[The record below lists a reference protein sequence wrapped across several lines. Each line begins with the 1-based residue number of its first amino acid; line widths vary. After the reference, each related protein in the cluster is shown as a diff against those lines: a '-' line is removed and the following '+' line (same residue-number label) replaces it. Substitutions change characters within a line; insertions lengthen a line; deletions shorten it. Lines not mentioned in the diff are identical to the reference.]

1 MAHTFRAEFSKGSVK
16 VKKSSSK
23 DNPGSVEDKDGKSSA
38 DKSKPQARDS
48 KKKPAKGRGGIGIL
62 VATGIVA
69 VAIVYA
75 AVAALII
82 YFRDPGDDVEATT
95 PVPESSGAPEPTDLT
110 AVTAETSGRGTR
122 NTDPA
127 VLKGIDANAP
137 YILDNKNITLDIA
150 KGQKMDDTALD
161 GALSY
166 IDDYDPNPAVTYTGE
181 VNDAASGTYPI
192 KVTITDWAGNSV
204 SCDIKVK
211 VWDST
216 GYTPPTTQST
226 KEPEP
231 KYFKFEDFVA
241 KYGSRGTAVGIDVS
255 KWQGNIDFNKV
266 KAAGCDFVIMRCGVY
281 YEKEFKLDPTFEA
294 NYANAKAA
302 GLKVGIYYA
311 SSDATVDEVRENAN
325 KLIDALN
332 GDKLDFPVVFDWEN
346 FGHIQRYKVS
356 LNDLCNLYDVF
367 EQACNERG
375 YETMLYAS
383 KYYLTEIWKPS
394 DSVTVWLAQYNEKI
408 TYKGSFYMWQVSDC
422 GKIDGIDGPVD
433 MDILMPQG
441 E

>member
-1 MAHTFRAEFSKGSVK
+1 M
-16 VKKSSSK
+16 KKSSASLEK
-23 DNPGSVEDKDGKSSA
+23 NNINTDKPKVRES
-38 DKSKPQARDS
+38 
-48 KKKPAKGRGGIGIL
+48 KGRGTTGLL
-62 VATGIVA
+62 VVTGIIAFA
-69 VAIVYA
+69 VVGA
-75 AVAALII
+75 AVAALIL
-82 YFRDPGDDVEATT
+82 FPGNQEKPAEDTT
-95 PVPESSGAPEPTDLT
+95 VPSQSVSDTEPTDLS
-110 AVTAETSGRGTR
+110 AIIAETSGSRGTR

-150 KGQKMDDTALD
+150 KGQKMDPTALD

-166 IDDYDPNPAVTYTGE
+166 IDDYDPEPKVTYTGE
-181 VNDAASGTYPI
+181 VNDAVAGTYPI
-192 KVTITDWAGNSV
+192 TVTITDWAGNS
-204 SCDIKVK
+204 SKCSIKVK

-216 GYTPPTTQST
+216 GYTPPTTEST

-231 KYFKFEDFVA
+231 KYFKFKDFVE

-255 KWQGNIDFNKV
+255 KWQGNIDFDKV

-294 NYANAKAA
+294 NYRNAKAA

-311 SSDATVDEVRENAN
+311 STDATVDEVRINAN
-325 KLIDALN
+325 KLVDALN
-332 GDKLDFPVVFDWEN
+332 GDKLDFPITFDWEN
-346 FGHIQRYKVS
+346 FGHIQRYKIS

-383 KYYLTEIWKPS
+383 KYYLTEIWKPA
-394 DSVTVWLAQYNEKI
+394 DSVTVWLAQYSKKI
-408 TYKGSFYMWQVSDC
+408 TYKGTFYMWQVSDC

-433 MDILMPQG
+433 MDILMPEGGGHGPQD
-441 E
+441 

>member
-1 MAHTFRAEFSKGSVK
+1 MKGSK
-16 VKKSSSK
+16 TVKKSSASR
-23 DNPGSVEDKDGKSSA
+23 NPDFIDDKGGKA
-38 DKSKPQARDS
+38 EEGKTKPPVRDAG
-48 KKKPAKGRGGIGIL
+48 KKKPAGRGGVGLL
-62 VATGIVA
+62 VVLGIVA
-69 VAIVYA
+69 VGIVYA
-75 AVAALII
+75 AVAALIL

-95 PVPESSGAPEPTDLT
+95 PAPVTASSEGSWDVSV
-110 AVTAETSGRGTR
+110 VTAETSSGNTR

-127 VLKGIDANAP
+127 VLKGIDANGP
-137 YILDNKNITLDIA
+137 YLLDHKNITLDIA
-150 KGQKMDDTALD
+150 KGDKFDVTSLD
-161 GALSY
+161 AGLSY
-166 IDDYDPNPAVTYTGE
+166 IDDYDPNPTVTYTGE
-181 VNDAASGTYPI
+181 VNDQVSGTYPV
-192 KVTITDWAGNSV
+192 KVTITDWAGNSTK
-204 SCDIKVK
+204 CEINVK

-231 KYFKFEDFVA
+231 KYFHFEDFVA

-255 KWQGNIDFNKV
+255 KWQGDIDFGKV

-294 NYANAKAA
+294 NYRNAKAA

-311 SSDATVDEVRENAN
+311 SSDATVEEVRENAN
-325 KLIDALN
+325 KLLDAIN

-367 EQACNERG
+367 DAACKERG
-375 YETMLYAS
+375 YDTMLYAS
-383 KYYLTEIWKPS
+383 KYYLTEIWKPA
-394 DSVTVWLAQYNEKI
+394 DSVTVWLAQYSDKI

-422 GKIDGIDGPVD
+422 GKIDGISGPVD